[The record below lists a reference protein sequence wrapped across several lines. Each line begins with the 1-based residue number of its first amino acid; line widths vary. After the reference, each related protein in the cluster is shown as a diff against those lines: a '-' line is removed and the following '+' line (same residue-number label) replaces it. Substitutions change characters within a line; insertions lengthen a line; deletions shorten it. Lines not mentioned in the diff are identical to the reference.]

1 MKLECLAN
9 CRLPRSFF
17 GSGFN
22 AGGRETGF
30 DETRPVGSK
39 PLTQTLDQ
47 HAPNLGGRGHEF
59 EPECPAVTQR
69 RPKASYEYRPI
80 CGNLQFYSQRT

>member
-22 AGGRETGF
+22 AGERETGF
-30 DETRPVGSK
+30 DETRPVAASRLRK
-39 PLTQTLDQ
+39 RSINMPL
-47 HAPNLGGRGHEF
+47 
-59 EPECPAVTQR
+59 
-69 RPKASYEYRPI
+69 I
-80 CGNLQFYSQRT
+80 